1 MMGAAALLFA
11 TGLSAQGEFNTS
23 QGDIGLLGGISFGSA
38 QDGTSDGSS
47 TFGDFGLCLGGYYSL
62 SDSWAAGLMVEF
74 NSSSSSAV
82 GSDDSID
89 NSMFLVG
96 PAGRRY
102 FGCGGGLNT
111 FVGADVMFGSTT
123 TTSTFG
129 GNSSESTVSHLAAGL
144 DFGLQYAFNDK
155 VAAELNFGGLR
166 YSSSEADAEGAEPS
180 TSFDFTAF
188 SKGVEVGFMWFPF
201 AGGE

>member
-1 MMGAAALLFA
+1 MGAAALLFA
-11 TGLSAQGEFNTS
+11 TGLSAQGEFNTTK
-23 QGDIGLLGGISFGSA
+23 GDIGLLGGLTFGSA
-38 QDGTSDGSS
+38 QSGTSDGSP

-62 SDSWAAGLMVEF
+62 SDAWAAGLMVDF

-89 NSMFLVG
+89 NSQFLIG

-111 FVGADVMFGSTT
+111 FVGADVMFGSST
-123 TTSTFG
+123 TTSNVG
-129 GNSSESTVSHLAAGL
+129 GSSTESSVSHLTAGL

-166 YSSSEADAEGAEPS
+166 YSSSEADADGAEPNTDFS
-180 TSFDFTAF
+180 FTAL

-201 AGGE
+201 SGE